1 MFKKGIMIF
10 LLTMICFSTA
20 LYAGEGGNSEPIIET
35 GFITGQLFIKD
46 GGPLSSGMV
55 VFFNGAE
62 GPPPDPNEY
71 LRIPDE
77 IGELDPDG
85 KFIVEL
91 PVGTYYVGGIKRM
104 SGEKIGPPLDGDYF
118 YLKRDKKGAPQLY
131 TIKKHETVDLGISK
145 EAIIFRR
152 KIVKGV
158 SGISGIVTDM
168 KGGPI
173 EGAIIFAYTSST
185 MTGLPP
191 FTSYKTGKDGK
202 YFIGTKKG
210 GNYFLRIRDIY
221 GGGPPVEGSV
231 IGEYGE
237 EEPAAVTVA
246 TGKVSS
252 DVNIKVIR
260 HFKLGPKKEDLE
272 RMEKAKKET
281 GKDQIEMKNKGK
293 YKPSSKIN

>member
-1 MFKKGIMIF
+1 MIKKSIMISLLIMIF
-10 LLTMICFSTA
+10 FSTA
-20 LYAGEGGNSEPIIET
+20 LYAGEGENSEPIVET
-35 GFITGQLFIKD
+35 GFITGQLLIKD
-46 GGPLSSGMV
+46 GGPLSNGMI
-55 VFFNGAE
+55 VFFDGTE

-77 IGELDPDG
+77 IGELDGDG

-118 YLKRDKKGAPQLY
+118 YLKRDKKGTPQLY
-131 TIKKHETVDLGISK
+131 IIKKDETVDMGISK
-145 EAIIFRR
+145 EAIVFRR

-168 KGGPI
+168 KEVPI
-173 EGAIIFAYTSST
+173 KGAIMFAYTSST

-202 YFIGTKKG
+202 YFIGTNKG
-210 GNYFLRIRDIY
+210 GKFFLRIRDIY

-231 IGEYGE
+231 IGRYGE
-237 EEPAAVTVA
+237 KEATAVTV
-246 TGKVSS
+246 TSGNITEG
-252 DVNIKVIR
+252 VNIKVIR
-260 HFKLGPKKEDLE
+260 HFVPGPTKEDLK
-272 RMEKAKKET
+272 RMEKAKDQTDKE
-281 GKDQIEMKNKGK
+281 KAEKKHKGK
-293 YKPSSKIN
+293 YKP

>member
-1 MFKKGIMIF
+1 MFKKDMLIS
-10 LLTMICFSTA
+10 LLIMICFSTA
-20 LYAGEGGNSEPIIET
+20 LYAQEGENSEPIIET

-46 GGPLSSGMV
+46 GGPLSNGMV

-77 IGELDPDG
+77 IGELDVDG

-131 TIKKHETVDLGISK
+131 VIKKDETVEVGISK
-145 EAIIFRR
+145 EAIVFKR

-168 KGGPI
+168 KGVPI
-173 EGAIIFAYTSST
+173 EGAIMFAYTSST

-202 YFIGTKKG
+202 YFIGMKKG
-210 GNYFLRIRDIY
+210 GKYFLRIRDIY
-221 GGGPPVEGSV
+221 GGGPPVEGAV
-231 IGEYGE
+231 IGLYGE
-237 EEPAAVTVA
+237 EEPTAVAVTL
-246 TGKVSS
+246 GKVTQGV
-252 DVNIKVIR
+252 DVKVIR
-260 HFKLGPKKEDLE
+260 HFVPGPTEEDLKQK
-272 RMEKAKKET
+272 EKT
-281 GKDQIEMKNKGK
+281 KDQAGKEMTEKKHKGK
-293 YKPSSKIN
+293 YKP